1 MRFIEDFVADNIHC
15 NIIEICRGNSNTT
28 DITHIELN
36 LGPPCL
42 MTWSLELDFAKSFV
56 NLDEEVH
63 NCHAR

>member
-42 MTWSLELDFAKSFV
+42 MT
-56 NLDEEVH
+56 
-63 NCHAR
+63 